1 MKRKSTVMESHTLG
15 KVAGSFRK
23 FLQLESSSGI
33 LLLMALAIA
42 LAWANSP
49 WSASYFHILE
59 LPFGIQ
65 AGNFAYSQSL
75 HHWINDG
82 LMTLFFF
89 VVGLEIKR
97 EVVAGELAS
106 VKRAA
111 FPMIAAL
118 GGMAVPALIYIAFN
132 QGHEGARG
140 WGIPMATDIP
150 FALGILA
157 LLGNRVPNSLKVFL
171 MALAIIDDLGSILV
185 IAIFYTQK
193 ISWVGLG
200 CAAVVLS
207 ILIVI
212 GRANVRRP
220 IYYALLG
227 ILLWYLLLRSGV
239 HGTIAGVL
247 VAWTIPAVSPINEKS
262 FVSVCQGIL
271 RRFEAASDKEE
282 TPILNHERLDSVME
296 LERACEGVE
305 PPLQRMEE
313 SLHPWTSYLIL
324 PLFALA
330 NAGVAIDL
338 PLLGSLWNRVGFGI
352 FLGLVVGK
360 PLGIFLACWLAL
372 ALGFPALAGGVRM
385 KHILGVGMLGGI
397 GFTMSIFVSG
407 LAFGNNGLLDA
418 AKVAVFLASLTSG
431 VLGWVFLRAI
441 TREGNGG

>member
-1 MKRKSTVMESHTLG
+1 
-15 KVAGSFRK
+15 
-23 FLQLESSSGI
+23 
-33 LLLMALAIA
+33 
-42 LAWANSP
+42 
-49 WSASYFHILE
+49 
-59 LPFGIQ
+59 
-65 AGNFAYSQSL
+65 
-75 HHWINDG
+75 
-82 LMTLFFF
+82 
-89 VVGLEIKR
+89 
-97 EVVAGELAS
+97 
-106 VKRAA
+106 
-111 FPMIAAL
+111 
-118 GGMAVPALIYIAFN
+118 
-132 QGHEGARG
+132 
-140 WGIPMATDIP
+140 
-150 FALGILA
+150 
-157 LLGNRVPNSLKVFL
+157 
-171 MALAIIDDLGSILV
+171 
-185 IAIFYTQK
+185 
-193 ISWVGLG
+193 
-200 CAAVVLS
+200 
-207 ILIVI
+207 
-212 GRANVRRP
+212 
-220 IYYALLG
+220 
-227 ILLWYLLLRSGV
+227 
-239 HGTIAGVL
+239 L